1 LSIRHSIS
9 VTVLTGFL
17 GSGKTS
23 LLRHS
28 LASAAMADTAVLV
41 NEVGEIALDHELL
54 SEVRE
59 DLVVLGS
66 GCICC
71 SMRNDLMRALCEL
84 AVGRDRGT
92 LPPFKRVVIE
102 TTGLADPVPLVKT
115 LVQNGVVASR
125 FHLESVVT
133 TVDAVLGLTTLAH
146 HPEAAKQVALA
157 DHLLLTKSDLA
168 TEQELVALDRTL
180 AEQNPAATR
189 VRSSLYGFAS
199 LQSGKADALAWTT
212 HEAALAP
219 EPSAHADV
227 HGILTTSVRFSEPL
241 ALEKFSLWH
250 RMTSTVH
257 GGHILRIKGILNV
270 SALPTPVVV
279 HSAQHV
285 MYPLAHLE
293 RWRGVPSSR
302 VVMIGRGLDTDLWK
316 AIEGSLRAIAA

>member
-1 LSIRHSIS
+1 MTPRATIP

-28 LASAAMADTAVLV
+28 LASTAMADTAVLV

-59 DLVVLGS
+59 DLIVLGS

-92 LPPFKRVVIE
+92 LPPFSRVVVE

-125 FHLESVVT
+125 FRLESVVT
-133 TVDAVLGLTTLAH
+133 TVDAALGRTTLVAH
-146 HPEAAKQVALA
+146 AEANKQVALA
-157 DHLLLTKSDLA
+157 DRIVVTKCDLA
-168 TEQELVALDRTL
+168 TEGDLAALEAVL
-180 AEQNPAATR
+180 AAQNPMAAR
-189 VRSSLYGFAS
+189 ERSSIRAFAPLHAPQLDVVS
-199 LQSGKADALAWTT
+199 SAASDSALMDGP
-212 HEAALAP
+212 L
-219 EPSAHADV
+219 AHADT
-227 HGILTTSVRFSEPL
+227 HGILTTSVRFSAPL
-241 ALEKFSLWH
+241 SLEKFGLWH
-250 RMTSTVH
+250 RMTAMVH
-257 GGHILRIKGILNV
+257 GEHVLRIKGILSV
-270 SALPTPVVV
+270 SALPNPIVV

-285 MYPLAHLE
+285 MYPVAHLE
-293 RWRGVPSSR
+293 RWRSAPSSR
-302 VVMIGRGLDTDLWK
+302 VVMIARGVEPALWRS
-316 AIEGSLRAIAA
+316 IEASLRAVA